1 MVDTPTLQSTQE
13 YDRLPQLWG
22 GKSRFVISEIGFKS
36 LSNLL
41 KTWEKFEKTTSPGQ
55 NLHYYAIEKHPLSI
69 HDLQKTS
76 EISGKWLDKLLSLY
90 PMRVEGWHTIR
101 LSAQVTLTLIFD
113 SIDRALPEMQTLVDE
128 WFLNGTELS
137 DVLSQNI
144 KRLTKTDNSHSLIKK
159 NRPHKI
165 AVIGGGIAGTA
176 LAYTLSLRG
185 CDVTLFEKNGLA
197 SGGSGNQR
205 GLCNPRIS
213 AGKGSEA
220 DFYSPAFNLAHRIFA
235 DISKEHD
242 IGFKAC
248 GSLHMISDDN
258 KDKRYHGF
266 KKNWGWHDE
275 HARIISAAES
285 SDVAG
290 INILQPSF
298 YFEGAGMVSPQ
309 KATEYFAQSAKIIL
323 REITKIEEA
332 GSIWRIDGE
341 EFECVILAGSFDVLK
356 FPYTR
361 TLPIEKV
368 RGQVTRIKTNPLYD
382 QLRTNLCYGGYASV
396 AENGEA
402 ILGSTFQTWIDDP
415 TLRPE
420 DDIDNID
427 KLKLVTPHLVDGLTV
442 IGGRASFRSAAKDR
456 APVIGSI
463 HGVENLYTSTA
474 HGSHGILS
482 SIMGAEF
489 LTSKIM
495 GDAHILPKSV
505 ERFLSPS
512 RFLK

>member
-1 MVDTPTLQSTQE
+1 MIDTPPLQKPIKSGH
-13 YDRLPQLWG
+13 LPQLWLG
-22 GKSRFVISEIGFKS
+22 RSRFVIAELGFRTPT
-36 LSNLL
+36 NLL
-41 KTWEKFEKTTSPGQ
+41 NTWEEFEKTATPDQ
-55 NLHYYAIEKHPLSI
+55 HLHYYAIEEHPLSSQGLEQNAGRS
-69 HDLQKTS
+69 DEQLKT
-76 EISGKWLDKLLSLY
+76 LLSLY
-90 PMRVEGWHTIR
+90 PMRVGGWHTIR
-101 LSAQVTLTLIFD
+101 LSAQITLTLIFD
-113 SIDRALPEMQTLVDE
+113 SIERALPEMQTPVDE
-128 WFLNGTELS
+128 WFLNKTEPS
-137 DVLSQNI
+137 DILSQNI
-144 KRLTKTDNSHSLIKK
+144 KRLSTTPLLIKK
-159 NRPHKI
+159 NRPQKI
-165 AVIGGGIAGTA
+165 AVIGGGIAGAA

-185 CDVTLFEKNGLA
+185 CNVTIFEKNGLA
-197 SGGSGNQR
+197 SGGSGNQL

-213 AGKGSEA
+213 ASKGSEA
-220 DFYSPAFNLAHRIFA
+220 DFYSPAFNLGHRIFA
-235 DISKEHD
+235 NISKEQD

-248 GSLHMISDDN
+248 GSLHMIADEN

-266 KKNWGWHDE
+266 KKNWGWHDD
-275 HARIISAAES
+275 HARIISAEES

-290 INILQPSF
+290 IPILQPSL
-298 YFEGAGMVSPQ
+298 YLEGAGMVSPR
-309 KATEYFAQSAKIIL
+309 KATEYFAQSAKIIP
-323 REITKIEEA
+323 REITKIEEV

-341 EFECVILAGSFDVLK
+341 EFECVILAGSFDVLQ

-361 TLPIEKV
+361 SLPIEKV
-368 RGQVTRIKTNPLYD
+368 RGQVTLIKTNPLYES
-382 QLRTNLCYGGYASV
+382 LKTNLCYGGYATV

-420 DDIDNID
+420 DDLDNID
-427 KLKLVTPHLVDGLTV
+427 KLKLVTPHLANGLNV

-456 APVIGSI
+456 APVIGQI

-505 ERFLSPS
+505 ERFLSPT